1 MFTERG
7 PKMNEGLSFEPV
19 PEPPEQNRL
28 FIIIAIGLVGMLVL
42 GLLGIGGYVVFSRS
56 KRTGPQPQAMPLVM
70 MATDTPTVMATDTPL
85 PTKTLAPAVTN
96 TPVVLLSTST
106 PVVILAMQASTT
118 PASGFFQLET
128 VAPSAGAA
136 GAGTGAGTGVGTGA
150 GTGTGTQLFPAA
162 VPVET
167 QVVVIP
173 NPTTTPIFT
182 PLSQAT
188 STPDTG
194 FGLGAIGLGA
204 GLAIIVFAA
213 RRLRLG

>member
-1 MFTERG
+1 
-7 PKMNEGLSFEPV
+7 MNEGLSFEPV

-56 KRTGPQPQAMPLVM
+56 KRVASQTEMRQLVM
-70 MATDTPTVMATDTPL
+70 MATNTPTVMATTTPL
-85 PTKTLAPAVTN
+85 PTSTSTLQVTS

-106 PVVILAMQASTT
+106 PVAVIALQATTT
-118 PASGFFQLET
+118 PASGFFQFPT
-128 VAPSAGAA
+128 AMPTPGGAGAA
-136 GAGTGAGTGVGTGA
+136 EGAE
-150 GTGTGTQLFPAA
+150 TQLFPG
-162 VPVET
+162 VSPVQT

-173 NPTTTPIFT
+173 NPTATPVFT
-182 PLSQAT
+182 PLPQAT
-188 STPDTG
+188 GTPSTG

-204 GLAIIVFAA
+204 GLAVIVFAA